1 MNPGMARIA
10 ILKPFFDLLLADGLP
25 PEPKKE
31 DKGKLFAAADRAVS
45 IKQFILPRF
54 AHSDFLKLFF
64 NNQLCKDAVCSSGR
78 YPK

>member
-1 MNPGMARIA
+1 MAKLA
-10 ILKPFFDLLLADGLP
+10 ILKPFFDPFLAGGLP
-25 PEPKKE
+25 LEPKKE
-31 DKGKLFAAADRAVS
+31 DKGKLFAAEDRTVS

-64 NNQLCKDAVCSSGR
+64 SGQFCKDAVCSSGR